1 MSKVSSKDFVIP
13 KAQAIPYGGG
23 EEGLNTW
30 LSTSAKNH
38 KANSKCIYGLKRLRN
53 YICCVLAYIA
63 PSNSLRVKLNRWKG
77 VHIADGA
84 YIGMF
89 CFLDNAY
96 PEWIFIEEKVSINAG
111 CYVIAHFNPMA
122 HFRRTVLAKV
132 DPIVIK
138 EGVMV
143 GVRSIISPGVTIG
156 EYSIVSENS
165 SVVRSVPPMSIV
177 RGNPAEVVGKV
188 RLEKLLQAEM
198 EARILER
205 TKEIEK

>member
-1 MSKVSSKDFVIP
+1 MSKHCSKDWVIP
-13 KAQAIPYGGG
+13 KSQAIPYGGG
-23 EEGLNTW
+23 EEGLGTW

-38 KANSKCIYGLKRLRN
+38 KEGSKLGYGLKRFRN
-53 YICCVLAYIA
+53 YICCILAYIA

-77 VHIADGA
+77 IHIADGA

-111 CYVIAHFNPMA
+111 CYVIAHFNPMG

-138 EGVMV
+138 EGTMV

-165 SVVRSVPPMSIV
+165 SVVKSVPPMSIV
-177 RGNPAEVVGKV
+177 RGNPAEIVGKV
-188 RLEKLLQAEM
+188 RLEKQLQADM
-198 EARILER
+198 ETRLAAQKVE
-205 TKEIEK
+205 